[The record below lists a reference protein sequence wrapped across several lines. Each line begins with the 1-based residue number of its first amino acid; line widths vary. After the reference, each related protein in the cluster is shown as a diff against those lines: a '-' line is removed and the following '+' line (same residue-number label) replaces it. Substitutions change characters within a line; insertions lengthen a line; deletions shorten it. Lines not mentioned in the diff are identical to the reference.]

1 MKELIN
7 EGLLLRFA
15 LKWGGSENMICKA
28 WELRTYNL
36 EDLLLSKYL

>member
-1 MKELIN
+1 MIVSLFRLPKNGEAIKE
-7 EGLLLRFA
+7 
-15 LKWGGSENMICKA
+15 MICKA

>member
-1 MKELIN
+1 MRDC
-7 EGLLLRFA
+7 LLGIA
-15 LKWGGSENMICKA
+15 LTWGGAEIMICKA